1 MIVVLG
7 ALCGGFVNGLAGFGT
22 GLLALGFWLHVV
34 NPTVAAALVAACS
47 VVGQA
52 QSLFTVRRAVTWRR
66 AWPFLAGGIIGVPVG
81 VAAL

>member
-1 MIVVLG
+1 MRRVRQR
-7 ALCGGFVNGLAGFGT
+7 LAGFGT
-22 GLLALGFWLHVV
+22 GLLALGFWLRVV